1 MASIVPTE
9 GQALDHPDAARAS
22 MRATISAIMPVYNA
36 ARFLPRSLPP
46 LAAALARGDIDEL
59 IAVDDG
65 SSDSSAQ
72 LAEQLGARVISSG
85 GRLGPGGARN
95 VAARAA
101 RGDILWFVDS
111 DVVVKD
117 DCAPRV
123 RAAFVAPE
131 TWAVF
136 GSYDDAPA
144 EKDFG
149 SQYKNLLHHHHH
161 QKAKPDAATFWAGCG
176 AVRRQSFLALSG
188 FDAGRFPWPSVE
200 DIELGYRIRESGGR
214 IVLDRNM
221 LGKHLKRWGLV
232 ELVRVD
238 IFRRAIPWTR
248 LMLERGAVTN
258 DLNVSWIERA
268 RAALAGLLVLS
279 LAAAALGFA
288 PPWTPLALLAAAAAA
303 NAELLVMFTRKR
315 GPLFAA
321 AAIVFHQLYYLYST
335 TAFLWCWLEHKLAP
349 RPRGY
354 AVSKTS

>member
-1 MASIVPTE
+1 LATIAPTE
-9 GQALDHPDAARAS
+9 RQAPGHSDITHAAG
-22 MRATISAIMPVYNA
+22 RATISVIMPVYNA
-36 ARFLPRSLPP
+36 ERFLPRSLAP
-46 LAAALARGDIDEL
+46 LAAALARGEIDEL

-65 SSDSSAQ
+65 SSDDSAG
-72 LAEQLGARVISSG
+72 LAARLGARVISSG

-95 VAARAA
+95 VAAQAA
-101 RGDILWFVDS
+101 KGDILWFVDS
-111 DVVVKD
+111 DVVVRD
-117 DCAPRV
+117 DCASRV
-123 RAAFVAPE
+123 RDAFDSAA

-144 EKDFG
+144 ERDFG

-161 QKAKPDAATFWAGCG
+161 QKANAEAATFWAGCG
-176 AVRRQSFLALSG
+176 AVRRQTFLAMGG
-188 FDAGRFPWPSVE
+188 FNAERYPWPSVE
-200 DIELGYRIRESGGR
+200 DIDLGYRIRERGGR
-214 IVLDRNM
+214 IVLDRDM
-221 LGKHLKRWGLV
+221 LSKHLKRWGVV
-232 ELVRVD
+232 ELMRVD

-279 LAAAALGFA
+279 LPASALGFA
-288 PPWTPLALLAAAAAA
+288 PGWTPLALLIAAAAA

-335 TAFLWCWLEHKLAP
+335 AAFLWCWCEHRLAP
-349 RPRGY
+349 RHRRY
-354 AVSKTS
+354 AAIKG